1 MDGLSAAASVI
12 AVIQIAQSIG
22 TALKDYYEGVRD
34 ARDDI
39 KKLYNSV
46 TSLQAILSS
55 IYKTINR
62 ANGQFLLDI
71 ALLTN
76 PSGPLRR
83 AELELHKLQLELKI
97 LVKGQ
102 KSLDKAVRSLIWPF
116 KKKDIEKAVGTIERC
131 KSSLTLELQV
141 EHLYLAAEH
150 FDISEDIRTEI
161 RDARSDQTRLLVINW
176 LSRGVPDPSNE
187 HNLARARH
195 EKTTGSWLLKN
206 PSFET
211 WLKTENSL
219 LWLNGGAPQW

>member
-141 EHLYLAAEH
+141 EHL
-150 FDISEDIRTEI
+150 
-161 RDARSDQTRLLVINW
+161 
-176 LSRGVPDPSNE
+176 
-187 HNLARARH
+187 
-195 EKTTGSWLLKN
+195 
-206 PSFET
+206 
-211 WLKTENSL
+211 
-219 LWLNGGAPQW
+219 